1 MLFLILF
8 PRQKNEENILMYEV
22 KKGKVKVHDIEMA
35 YAISGKGCPL
45 VLIMGF
51 AGLGDYWGWNLV
63 NLLAAHFM
71 VILFDNRGLG
81 NTTRGEE
88 AFSITRFAADT
99 AGLMEALSIKKAHVM
114 GWSMGSFIA
123 QELALNFA
131 EKVNRLILYAGSC
144 GGLHATLPSPHV
156 LKDMFDISRSPME
169 LTERAL
175 ELMIPDKWL
184 DENQAFRKGFLAQPL
199 SVYMNN
205 PHEVKE
211 QARAILTWEGSYG
224 RLKDIRQK
232 TLLLTGTEDV
242 MVPPENSDI
251 LAEHLPD
258 SRLERIDGGGHGMI
272 YQYPERISRIV
283 IDFLQGE

>member
-1 MLFLILF
+1 
-8 PRQKNEENILMYEV
+8 MYEV
-22 KKGKVKVHDIEMA
+22 EKGKVKVQDIEMA

-51 AGLGDYWGWNLV
+51 AGLGDYWGWNFV
-63 NLLAAHFM
+63 SLLAEHFR

-88 AFSITRFAADT
+88 PFSIPRFADDT
-99 AGLMEALSIKKAHVM
+99 AGLMDALSIKSAHVM

-123 QELALNFA
+123 QELALNFP
-131 EKVNRLILYAGSC
+131 ERVNRLILYAGSC
-144 GGLHATLPSPHV
+144 GGLQAALPSPQV
-156 LKDMFDISRSPME
+156 LKDMFDISRSTME

-175 ELMIPDKWL
+175 ELMIPEKWL
-184 DENQAFRKGFLAQPL
+184 NENQSFRKGFLARPL
-199 SVYMNN
+199 SVYREN

-224 RLKDIRQK
+224 RLKAIHQK

-242 MVPPENSDI
+242 MVPSENSDI
-251 LAEHLPD
+251 LAERIPD
-258 SRLERIDGGGHGMI
+258 SRIERIAGGGHGMI
-272 YQYPERISRIV
+272 YQYPGRISRLV
-283 IDFLQGE
+283 TDFLIENYRKGNPVCQDRSSPV